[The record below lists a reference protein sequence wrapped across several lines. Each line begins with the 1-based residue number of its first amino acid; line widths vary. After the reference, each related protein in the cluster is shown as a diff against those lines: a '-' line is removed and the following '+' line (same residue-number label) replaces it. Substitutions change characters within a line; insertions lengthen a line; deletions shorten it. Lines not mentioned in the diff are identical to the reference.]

1 MREKR
6 IKPPLLAE
14 WFLKK
19 IANEEDNR
27 AIVGDFEE
35 EYKETIQS
43 KGPFRARLHY
53 WLVFLISFPS
63 FISSY
68 FYWRIVMFG
77 NYLKITLRNIRR
89 YKGYS
94 FINITGLSI
103 GICLFLLI
111 ILFVKNEFSYD
122 RFNENFHRIYR
133 VGSTVNSTSMAPG
146 VAKGISESI
155 PDVEKVTRAR
165 IMGDYFLS
173 YSPAD
178 MAGTQKTFK
187 IPTVRWAD
195 FTFFDIFSLEM
206 ISGDP
211 KTALADPASLV
222 LTESMATAIFN
233 QEDPVGKSVHINNA
247 YDAKITGVI
256 RDPKNFHLDFDALAS
271 YISLSQRDKESLDF
285 WNTPTYVLLSENH
298 NRAAIERQITE
309 LFQDRL
315 QDRYPDTEF
324 FLTPLKDVYFGIGS
338 GKHGSRQTAYIFL
351 AVAFFILLIACVNFV
366 NLSTARA
373 SVRAKEVGLR
383 KVVGS
388 NRGHLITQFLGES
401 IFFTMLASVIS
412 VMMVGLLLPSFNT
425 LIEEQLT
432 LSGSFD
438 LWMVGLLV
446 GGIIL
451 IGIAA
456 GLYPAFYLSAFH
468 PSAIL
473 KGEKTK
479 GKKSV
484 LFRRILIVFQFA
496 ISVVLI
502 IGTITVYKQLQ
513 FMKNKDLGFQKEQV
527 VLFDLKGDA
536 RQNQDEFRQK
546 LLQSPYIQQ
555 VSFSQGFPGRI
566 YNWESFDQE
575 GERHGFA
582 VLTVDPDYFDV
593 YGFKLKEGRLFSW
606 DQRTDTFDKCII
618 NEAAV
623 REFGLDSPVGTVFA
637 HTRWQASS
645 FPSKQVEVIGVVK
658 DFHFLSLHDVIEPL
672 VFSWNPG
679 WLWMGNVRL
688 SAHNI
693 QDAMSHIKKIWAEM
707 VPEFPFEFSFM
718 DERFDRQYKR
728 DERFGKIFNYFAG
741 LGIFIAALGLFG
753 LASFMAEQR
762 TKEIGVRKVLG
773 ASVGAIIVLLS
784 KEFTKWV
791 IAANVIAWPVAYF
804 VMNKWLENFAY
815 RTQIGLLIFIVSGC
829 LALFVAL
836 ATVFYQSVR
845 AATANPID
853 SLRYE

>member
-1 MREKR
+1 M
-6 IKPPLLAE
+6 AE
-14 WFLKK
+14 WILKK

-35 EYKETIQS
+35 EYKETARS
-43 KGPFRARLHY
+43 KGILWASLHY
-53 WLVFLISFPS
+53 WLVLLISLPS

-68 FYWRIVMFG
+68 LYWRIVMFS
-77 NYLKITLRNIRR
+77 NYLKITFRNIRR

-94 FINITGLSI
+94 FINIAGLSI
-103 GICLFLLI
+103 GIFLFLLI
-111 ILFVKNEFSYD
+111 IVFVKNEFSYD

-133 VGSTVNSTSMAPG
+133 VGSSINPTSMAPG
-146 VAKGISESI
+146 VAKGIAESL

-165 IMGDYFLS
+165 IMGDYYLS
-173 YSPAD
+173 YTPSD
-178 MAGTQKTFK
+178 KTGSRKTFK
-187 IPTVRWAD
+187 IPNVRWAD

-222 LTESMATAIFN
+222 LTESLAASIFG
-233 QEDPVGKSVHINNA
+233 QEDPVGKSVLINST

-256 RDPKNFHLDFDALAS
+256 KDPKNFHLDFDALAS

-285 WNTPTYVLLSENH
+285 WNTPTYILLPETHHQAS
-298 NRAAIERQITE
+298 IERQITE
-309 LFQDRL
+309 LFRERIE
-315 QDRYPDTEF
+315 DRYPGAEF
-324 FLTPLKDVYFGIGS
+324 FLTPLKDIYFGIGS

-351 AVAFFILLIACVNFV
+351 AVAFFVLLIACVNFV

-401 IFFTMLASVIS
+401 LLFTVLAFLIS
-412 VMMVGLLLPSFNT
+412 VVMVALFLPSFNT

-432 LSGSFD
+432 LSGAFD
-438 LWMVGLLV
+438 LWMIIGLV
-446 GGIIL
+446 VGIIFV
-451 IGIAA
+451 GTAA

-479 GKKSV
+479 GKKSI

-502 IGTITVYKQLQ
+502 IGTITVFKQLQ
-513 FMKNKDLGFQKEQV
+513 FMKNQDLGFQKEHV
-527 VLFDLKGDA
+527 VLFDLKGNA
-536 RQNQDEFRQK
+536 RRRQDEFRQK
-546 LLQSPYIQQ
+546 LLQYPSIQN

-566 YNWESFDQE
+566 YNYESFDRE
-575 GERHGFA
+575 GGRQGFA
-582 VLTVDPDYFDV
+582 VFTVDPDYFDV
-593 YGFKLKEGRLFSW
+593 YGFELAQGRLFSW
-606 DQRTDTFDKCII
+606 NQKTDMYDKCIM

-623 REFGLDSPVGTVFA
+623 KAFGLDSPVGTIFK
-637 HTRWQASS
+637 HNRWQASS
-645 FPSKQVEVIGVVK
+645 FPRKQVEVIGVVK
-658 DFHFLSLHDVIEPL
+658 DFHYVSLHQPIEPL

-688 SAHNI
+688 SSSNI
-693 QDAMSHIKKIWAEM
+693 QGSISHIEKIWEEM
-707 VPEFPFEFSFM
+707 VPEFPFEYVFL

-728 DERFGKIFNYFAG
+728 DERFGQIFNYFAG

-773 ASVGAIIVLLS
+773 ATVGKIIVLLS
-784 KEFTKWV
+784 KEFVKWV
-791 IAANVIAWPVAYF
+791 VVANVIAWPAAYF
-804 VMNKWLENFAY
+804 IMNKWLENFAY
-815 RTQIGLLIFIVSGC
+815 RTQINGLIFVVSGC

-836 ATVFYQSVR
+836 ATVFFKSLR
-845 AATANPID
+845 AATANPVD